1 MISYLN
7 LAYGWIRQEIFAE
20 PGRIIALLF
29 FIFLIFTPLVTQEK
43 QYLSIITMT
52 TIFAIFAMSWDLI
65 SGVTGQLSLGHGL
78 FFGTAAYVA
87 GLLNLHL
94 GWAPWL
100 TIPAGAIMASAF
112 GALVAIPA
120 LRLRGIYLGLVTLT
134 FPLIMTGILFVFPD
148 FTGGELGLYG
158 IQQLSNSQNS
168 SYYIVVIVFCISAF
182 VMYKL
187 SDSEAKF
194 IRTGVI
200 FNAIRE
206 DEIAART
213 SGINTVR
220 YKILAFVI
228 SGFFAGIAGG
238 LYCHY
243 IRLAGPSNLELFF
256 SFQVILWSIFG
267 SVATIYGAV
276 AGVFILYPLTE
287 VLSLFEFG
295 DKIRF
300 LVFDIIL
307 IITLLFMP
315 EGISI
320 WILDKIEEKCPR
332 CKIVNAFYRK
342 KCRACRAVLRPERH

>member
-1 MISYLN
+1 MMSYFQ
-7 LAYGWIRQEIFAE
+7 LAYGWVRQEIFAQ
-20 PGRIIALLF
+20 PGRIIATIFFILLF
-29 FIFLIFTPLVTQEK
+29 AAPLVTQNQ
-43 QYLSIITMT
+43 QYLTIITMA

-78 FFGTAAYVA
+78 FFGVAAYA
-87 GLLNLHL
+87 AALLNLHL

-100 TIPAGAIMASAF
+100 TIPIGAVIAALFGAI
-112 GALVAIPA
+112 VAIPA

-134 FPLIMTGILFVFPD
+134 FPLIMSGIILVFPD

-158 IQQLSNSQNS
+158 IQQLSGSQNI
-168 SYYIVVIVFCISAF
+168 SYYAVVLVFCASAF
-182 VMYKL
+182 IMYKL
-187 SDSEAKF
+187 SDTESKF
-194 IRTGVI
+194 IRTGII

-206 DEIAART
+206 DEITART

-220 YKILAFVI
+220 YKIMVFVI

-243 IRLAGPSNLELFF
+243 IRLAGPSNLDMFF

-276 AGVFILYPLTE
+276 VGVFILYPLTE
-287 VLSLFEFG
+287 VMSLFEFG

-300 LVFDIIL
+300 LTFDIIL

-320 WILDKIEEKCPR
+320 WVLDKIEEKCPR
-332 CKIVNAFYRK
+332 CKIVNAFFRK

>member
-1 MISYLN
+1 MMSYIQLG
-7 LAYGWIRQEIFAE
+7 YGWLRQEIFAQ
-20 PGRIIALLF
+20 PGRIIATIFFVLL
-29 FIFLIFTPLVTQEK
+29 LSAPLLTQDK
-43 QYLSIITMT
+43 QYLTIITMA

-78 FFGTAAYVA
+78 FFGVAAYA
-87 GLLNLHL
+87 AALLNLHL
-94 GWAPWL
+94 GWQPWL
-100 TIPAGAIMASAF
+100 TIPIGAVISAIF
-112 GALVAIPA
+112 GVVVAIPA

-134 FPLIMTGILFVFPD
+134 FPLIMSGIILVFPD

-158 IQQLSNSQNS
+158 IQQLSQSQNI
-168 SYYIVVIVFCISAF
+168 SYYIVVLVFCVSAF

-187 SDSEAKF
+187 SDTESKF
-194 IRTGVI
+194 IRTGIVL
-200 FNAIRE
+200 NAIRE

-220 YKILAFVI
+220 YKIMAFVV

-243 IRLAGPSNLELFF
+243 IRLAGPSNLDLFF

-276 AGVFILYPLTE
+276 VGVFILYPLTE
-287 VLSLFEFG
+287 VLSLFEYG
-295 DKIRF
+295 EKIRF
-300 LVFDIIL
+300 LVFDVIL

-320 WILDKIEEKCPR
+320 WVLDKIEEKCPR
-332 CKIVNAFYRK
+332 CKIVNAFFRK
-342 KCRACRAVLRPERH
+342 KCRACRAILRPERN

>member
-1 MISYLN
+1 MMSYVQLG
-7 LAYGWIRQEIFAE
+7 YGWLRQEIFAQ
-20 PGRIIALLF
+20 PGRIIATTFFFLLLSAP
-29 FIFLIFTPLVTQEK
+29 LITQDK
-43 QYLSIITMT
+43 QYLTIITMA

-65 SGVTGQLSLGHGL
+65 SGVAGQLSLGHGL
-78 FFGTAAYVA
+78 FFGVAAYA
-87 GLLNLHL
+87 AALLNMHL
-94 GWAPWL
+94 GWQPWL
-100 TIPAGAIMASAF
+100 TIPIGAVISAMF
-112 GALVAIPA
+112 GVLVAMPA

-134 FPLIMTGILFVFPD
+134 FPLIMSGIILLFPD

-158 IQQLSNSQNS
+158 IQQLSQSQNI
-168 SYYIVVIVFCISAF
+168 SYYIVVLVFCVSAF

-187 SDSEAKF
+187 SDTESKF
-194 IRTGVI
+194 IRTGIVL
-200 FNAIRE
+200 NAIRE

-220 YKILAFVI
+220 YKIMAFVV

-243 IRLAGPSNLELFF
+243 IRLAGPSNLDLFF

-276 AGVFILYPLTE
+276 VGVFILYPLTE
-287 VLSLFEFG
+287 VLSLFEYG
-295 DKIRF
+295 EKIRF
-300 LVFDIIL
+300 LAFDIIL

-320 WILDKIEEKCPR
+320 WVLDKIEEKCPR
-332 CKIVNAFYRK
+332 CKIVNAFFRK
-342 KCRACRAVLRPERH
+342 RCRACRAVLRPERH

>member
-1 MISYLN
+1 M
-7 LAYGWIRQEIFAE
+7 A
-20 PGRIIALLF
+20 
-29 FIFLIFTPLVTQEK
+29 
-43 QYLSIITMT
+43 
-52 TIFAIFAMSWDLI
+52 
-65 SGVTGQLSLGHGL
+65 
-78 FFGTAAYVA
+78 
-87 GLLNLHL
+87 
-94 GWAPWL
+94 
-100 TIPAGAIMASAF
+100 TIPIGAVMAALFGAI
-112 GALVAIPA
+112 VAIPA

-134 FPLIMTGILFVFPD
+134 FPLIMSGIILVFPD
-148 FTGGELGLYG
+148 ITGGELGLYG
-158 IQQLSNSQNS
+158 IQQLSESQNI
-168 SYYIVVIVFCISAF
+168 SYYVVVLVFCVSAF

-187 SDSEAKF
+187 SDTDSKF

-243 IRLAGPSNLELFF
+243 IRLAGPSNLDMFF

-276 AGVFILYPLTE
+276 VGVFILYPLTE
-287 VLSLFEFG
+287 IMSLFEFG

-307 IITLLFMP
+307 IVTLLFMP

-320 WILDKIEEKCPR
+320 WILDKLEEKCPR
-332 CKIVNAFYRK
+332 CKIVNAFFRK